1 MRHGTGTDLTDFN
14 LLFEV
19 LHRHVLPE
27 VTVQVYQNRI
37 DALHGIENRSQI
49 VVIGNL
55 GRIFLTLQSQLI
67 SHKIIAERLPIVT
80 GVGHMMGIVIPRRSA
95 ELGCNGA
102 RFKHL
107 QLAFQTIDKYHNFF
121 PQTGRRSRLSVCLGQ
136 HGHVVPFLG
145 IRAKLGYQFLHLG
158 IVTFLQSFFDGQ
170 RNRCIVD
177 VLRCQAEMNEFLI
190 SFKTSYFIKLFL
202 DKILHSL
209 HVMVRHALYFL
220 HPSGIRFREIPV
232 DVTQTGKQIMIEIS
246 QLRQRQFAQS
256 NKVFNLYTHT
266 IANKRVFR
274 KVGSQSLCFTSITA
288 VYRRNSRQQIQ
299 FHKSNTYY
307 LCYKNSS
314 FYRFA
319 HIKIEKSYRKNR
331 D

>member
-1 MRHGTGTDLTDFN
+1 
-14 LLFEV
+14 
-19 LHRHVLPE
+19 
-27 VTVQVYQNRI
+27 
-37 DALHGIENRSQI
+37 
-49 VVIGNL
+49 
-55 GRIFLTLQSQLI
+55 
-67 SHKIIAERLPIVT
+67 
-80 GVGHMMGIVIPRRSA
+80 MMGIVIPRRSA

-107 QLAFQTIDKYHNFF
+107 QLAFQTIDKYHNLF

-177 VLRCQAEMNEFLI
+177 ILRCQAEMNEFLI
-190 SFKTSYFIKLFL
+190 SLKTSYLSNS
-202 DKILHSL
+202 SL
-209 HVMVRHALYFL
+209 INTPQPHVMVRHALYFL

-256 NKVFNLYTHT
+256 NKVFNLYTHA
-266 IANKRVFR
+266 IAI
-274 KVGSQSLCFTSITA
+274 SAYS
-288 VYRRNSRQQIQ
+288 
-299 FHKSNTYY
+299 
-307 LCYKNSS
+307 
-314 FYRFA
+314 
-319 HIKIEKSYRKNR
+319 EK
-331 D
+331 